1 MIDIDELKAYIGND
15 LWYTEHHDFRPAKY
29 RRKAIF
35 TLSIYKITEEDPIF
49 IKNFQH
55 SKDMHDFIESL
66 NIDFID

>member
-1 MIDIDELKAYIGND
+1 MIDIDELKAYTGND